1 MISLQ
6 AKQSSRKG
14 KAEWSLTL
22 QSWNGVLAVIVF
34 GLCFGIMKWVE
45 FKTEL
50 GADDNTRS
58 ISDYSILFKNLQIV
72 HEKEIKDNL
81 ELPKILKILNPKIEI
96 VKINY
101 AIPFNIS

>member
-22 QSWNGVLAVIVF
+22 QFWNGVLAVIVF
-34 GLCFGIMKWVE
+34 GLCFGIM
-45 FKTEL
+45 
-50 GADDNTRS
+50 S

-101 AIPFNIS
+101 AIPFNIN